1 MHKLLGF
8 AVGAVALI
16 LSGCSGFHSG
26 TVTGSASLSQG
37 NFTYVAQN
45 ALGSSKAIYFL
56 GLGGAQVESMVGLA
70 KKDLTQ
76 SHKLTSNQAL
86 ANVTVSH
93 KRIYKWWCG
102 IIVHECTVTADIVEF
117 R

>member
-1 MHKLLGF
+1 MRRLIGL
-8 AVGAVALI
+8 AVGAAALV

-45 ALGSSKAIYFL
+45 ALGSSRAVYFL

-70 KKDLTQ
+70 KKDLTE
-76 SHKLTSNQAL
+76 SHKLASNQAL

-93 KRIYKWWCG
+93 KRIFQWWCG
-102 IIVHECTVTADIVEF
+102 IIVHECTITADIVEF